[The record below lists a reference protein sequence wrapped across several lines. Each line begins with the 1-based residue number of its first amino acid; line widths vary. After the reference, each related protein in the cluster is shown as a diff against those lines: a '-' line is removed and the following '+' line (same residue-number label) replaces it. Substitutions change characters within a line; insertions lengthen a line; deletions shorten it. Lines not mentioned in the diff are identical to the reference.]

1 MLSIVIPT
9 YNEEG
14 FLPLLLNSL
23 ERQTYRDFEVVVAD
37 AHSTDRTREIAV
49 AAGCRVVDGGLPAR
63 GRNLGAVVAKGDVLL
78 FLDADVILPGEHF
91 LADVLVQFDARGL
104 DVATCLVDPMSDKF
118 IDRVSHD
125 FYNGYITAMERF
137 LPHAHGPCMMAR
149 RPVHD
154 AIKGFDEQVRLAED
168 HDYAQR
174 AVRIGFRAGIIK
186 EPRIMVSMRRLK
198 RDGYLSIAARYA
210 LCEMHM
216 MTLGSVKTD
225 IFRYRF
231 GYTKEVV
238 AVPTAHES
246 FSSHHHV

>member
-14 FLPLLLNSL
+14 FLPLILRNL
-23 ERQTYRDFEVVVAD
+23 ERQTFRDLEVIVAD
-37 AHSTDRTREIAV
+37 AHSTDRTREIAA
-49 AAGCRVVDGGLPAR
+49 AAGCRVVDGGLPAL
-63 GRNLGAVVAKGDVLL
+63 GRNRGAASAKGDVLL
-78 FLDADVILPGEHF
+78 FLDADVELPDEHF
-91 LADVLVQFDARGL
+91 LGDVMAQLDARQL
-104 DVATCLVDPMSDKF
+104 DVATCLVEPMSDKL

-125 FYNGYITAMERF
+125 FYNGYISAMERF

-149 RPVHD
+149 RPAHD
-154 AIKGFDEQVRLAED
+154 AIKGFDERVLLGED

-174 AVRIGFRAGIIK
+174 AVRAGFRAGIIK
-186 EPRIMVSMRRLK
+186 EPRIMVSMRRFK

-216 MTLGSVKTD
+216 MALGSVKTD

-231 GYTKEVV
+231 GYPKETVG
-238 AVPTAHES
+238 S
-246 FSSHHHV
+246 KQ

>member
-1 MLSIVIPT
+1 MISIVIPT

-14 FLPLLLNSL
+14 FLPLLLSSL
-23 ERQTYRDFEVVVAD
+23 ERQTFRDFEVIVAD
-37 AHSTDRTREIAV
+37 AHSTDQTPEIAV
-49 AAGCRVVDGGLPAR
+49 AAGCRVVEGGLPAR
-63 GRNLGAVVAKGDVLL
+63 GRNTGAAVAKGDVLL
-78 FLDADVILPGEHF
+78 FLDADVIVPNERF
-91 LADVLVQFDARGL
+91 LAEVSAQLEVRGL
-104 DVATCLVDPMSDKF
+104 DVATCLVEPMSDKF

-125 FYNGYITAMERF
+125 FYNGYITAMERI

-149 RPVHD
+149 RPAHD
-154 AIKGFDEQVRLAED
+154 AIKGFDERVRLAED

-174 AVRIGFRAGIIK
+174 AVRLGFRAGIIK
-186 EPRIMVSMRRLK
+186 EPRIRVSMRRFK

-238 AVPTAHES
+238 GSDRP
-246 FSSHHHV
+246 

>member
-14 FLPLLLNSL
+14 FLPLILRNL
-23 ERQTYRDFEVVVAD
+23 ERQTFRDFEVIVAD
-37 AHSTDRTREIAV
+37 AHSTDRTREIAA
-49 AAGCRVVDGGLPAR
+49 AAGCRVVDGGLPAP
-63 GRNLGAVVAKGDVLL
+63 GRNRGAAAAKGDVLL
-78 FLDADVILPGEHF
+78 FLDADVELSNEHF
-91 LADVLVQFDARGL
+91 LGDVLAQLDTRHL
-104 DVATCLVDPMSDKF
+104 DVATCLVEPMSDKF

-125 FYNGYITAMERF
+125 FYNGYISAMERF

-149 RPVHD
+149 RSAHD
-154 AIKGFDEQVRLAED
+154 AINGFDERVLLGED

-174 AVRIGFRAGIIK
+174 AVRVGFYAGIIK
-186 EPRIMVSMRRLK
+186 EPRILVSMRRFK

-216 MTLGSVKTD
+216 MALGSVKTD

-231 GYTKEVV
+231 GYSKEVV
-238 AVPTAHES
+238 GS
-246 FSSHHHV
+246 KRS